1 MVGLGTLDV
10 LIGLITVYL
19 SFAMA
24 CTVIVEAMASW
35 LSVRSKNLEAG
46 LNELFAGELK
56 QGKKFVDAF
65 YSHPLILAL
74 SKGDKARPSYIPPE
88 TVAQVVESLVM
99 TANGAVTTLEEAVDK
114 LPGMPDTNRIKG
126 TLEALVAQ
134 TSKDPAAFRSAVE
147 KHFDAVM
154 DRASGWVKRRQQK
167 VAFLVSALFVTVAN
181 VDTIVLATS
190 LASNPE
196 ARAKMVAIAETR
208 LEEAK
213 ANEKTME
220 GEGKNS
226 KGTDENT
233 GQDKKKQA
241 EDRAKPTNQQTVDAT
256 KPAEQSSGVSPKPV
270 KEESDDGLSAAKQ
283 QIEDARK
290 AVRQAELALQS
301 AGLPMGW
308 KEWPSRI
315 EWPAKVI
322 GLLVSIF
329 AVSLGA
335 PFWFDTLQRVMR
347 VRQSGISPREKKDE
361 KK

>member
-1 MVGLGTLDV
+1 MLGLETLDV

-24 CTVIVEAMASW
+24 CTVIVEAIASW
-35 LSVRSKNLEAG
+35 LNVRSKNLEAG

-65 YSHPLILAL
+65 YSHPLVQAL
-74 SKGDKARPSYIPPE
+74 SKGDKGRPSYIPPE

-114 LPGMPDTNRIKG
+114 LPGTPDTNRIKG
-126 TLEALVAQ
+126 ILEAFVAQ
-134 TSKDPAAFRSAVE
+134 TSKDAAAFRSAVE

-154 DRASGWVKRRQQK
+154 DRASGWVKRRQQ
-167 VAFLVSALFVTVAN
+167 VMAFLASAVLVTVAN

-196 ARAKMVAIAETR
+196 ARMKIIEIAKDR
-208 LEEAK
+208 LNEANSKVEEIEGQ
-213 ANEKTME
+213 AND
-220 GEGKNS
+220 S

-233 GQDKKKQA
+233 GQGERKQS
-241 EDRAKPTNQQTVDAT
+241 EDPAKPTNQQTVDAT
-256 KPAEQSSGVSPKPV
+256 KPAEQSSGVSPTPV
-270 KEESDDGLSAAKQ
+270 KEESDDTLNAAKQ
-283 QIEDARK
+283 RTEDARK
-290 AVRQAELALQS
+290 AVRQAELALQA

-308 KEWPSRI
+308 KEWPSTI

-347 VRQSGISPREKKDE
+347 VRQSGISPREKSDE

>member
-1 MVGLGTLDV
+1 
-10 LIGLITVYL
+10 
-19 SFAMA
+19 MA
-24 CTVIVEAMASW
+24 CTVIVEAIASW
-35 LSVRSKNLEAG
+35 LNLRSKNLEAG

-65 YSHPLILAL
+65 YSHPLVLAL
-74 SKGDKARPSYIPPE
+74 SKGDKGRPSYIPPE

-114 LPGMPDTNRIKG
+114 LPGTPDTNRIKG
-126 TLEALVAQ
+126 ILEAFVAQ
-134 TSKDPAAFRSAVE
+134 TSKDAAAFRNAVE

-196 ARAKMVAIAETR
+196 ARMKIVEIAKDLLKEANSKAE
-208 LEEAK
+208 EIEGQAK
-213 ANEKTME
+213 D
-220 GEGKNS
+220 S

-233 GQDKKKQA
+233 GQRERKQSQ
-241 EDRAKPTNQQTVDAT
+241 DPAKPTNQETEDAT
-256 KPAEQSSGVSPKPV
+256 KPAEQSSGVSPTTV
-270 KEESDDGLSAAKQ
+270 KAESDDALNAAKQ
-283 QIEDARK
+283 RTEDARK
-290 AVRQAELALQS
+290 AVREAELALQA

-308 KEWPSRI
+308 KEWPSTI

>member
-1 MVGLGTLDV
+1 
-10 LIGLITVYL
+10 
-19 SFAMA
+19 MA
-24 CTVIVEAMASW
+24 CTVIVEAIASW
-35 LSVRSKNLEAG
+35 LNLRSKNLEAG

-65 YSHPLILAL
+65 YSHPLVLAL
-74 SKGDKARPSYIPPE
+74 SKGDKGRPSYIPPE

-114 LPGMPDTNRIKG
+114 LPGTPDTNRIKG
-126 TLEALVAQ
+126 ILEAFVAQ
-134 TSKDPAAFRSAVE
+134 TSKDAAAFRNAVE

-196 ARAKMVAIAETR
+196 ARMKIVEIAKDRLKEANSKAE
-208 LEEAK
+208 EIEGQAK
-213 ANEKTME
+213 D
-220 GEGKNS
+220 S

-233 GQDKKKQA
+233 GQREKAIPGPSQ
-241 EDRAKPTNQQTVDAT
+241 
-256 KPAEQSSGVSPKPV
+256 AEQSSGVSPTTV
-270 KEESDDGLSAAKQ
+270 KAESDDALNAAKQ
-283 QIEDARK
+283 RTEDARK
-290 AVRQAELALQS
+290 AVREAELALQA

-308 KEWPSRI
+308 KEWPSPI

>member
-1 MVGLGTLDV
+1 MFGLETLDV

-19 SFAMA
+19 SFGMA
-24 CTVIVEAMASW
+24 CTVIVEALASW
-35 LSVRSKNLEAG
+35 LNVRSKNLEAG

-65 YSHPLILAL
+65 YSHPLMLAL
-74 SKGDKARPSYIPPE
+74 SKGDKGRPSYIPPE

-114 LPGMPDTNRIKG
+114 LPGTPDTNRIKG
-126 TLEALVAQ
+126 ILEAFVAQ
-134 TSKDPAAFRSAVE
+134 TSKDAAAFRNAVE

-196 ARAKMVAIAETR
+196 ARAKMVAIAETQ

-220 GEGKNS
+220 GEGKTAEARTRTRVKIRKS
-226 KGTDENT
+226 KPRTQPN
-233 GQDKKKQA
+233 
-241 EDRAKPTNQQTVDAT
+241 RPTNR
-256 KPAEQSSGVSPKPV
+256 
-270 KEESDDGLSAAKQ
+270 L
-283 QIEDARK
+283 
-290 AVRQAELALQS
+290 
-301 AGLPMGW
+301 
-308 KEWPSRI
+308 
-315 EWPAKVI
+315 
-322 GLLVSIF
+322 
-329 AVSLGA
+329 
-335 PFWFDTLQRVMR
+335 
-347 VRQSGISPREKKDE
+347 
-361 KK
+361 